1 MKDLEE
7 TVSAVPTNAMG
18 ASSPSTSGP
27 IAMPERLLF
36 KKKKRNKEPKKLR
49 AILGEAKI
57 PARDIKSAEKE
68 GSYPRASNYSVGPYA
83 AMASRREQEVKSLAP
98 KKRDEMF
105 MDHISS
111 GKTDPMM
118 STLAAKHG
126 SPAVHRAL
134 VQREVDRAPEDRNAQ
149 VLRSVHHYG
158 GEGVR
163 KMIAKHG
170 LLGEEQDRFDFVG
183 KGKPD
188 PINTTLSMN
197 PKSDKVEPPKPSAVK
212 PKATPKPGPEK
223 FIPKSPEDA
232 LKYDEVQKLGRQPRE
247 ILNYEFDKNKGG
259 K

>member
-7 TVSAVPTNAMG
+7 TVSTVPTNAMG
-18 ASSPSTSGP
+18 SSSPSTSGP

-49 AILGEAKI
+49 AILGEARI
-57 PARDIKSAEKE
+57 PARDVKSAEKE

-105 MDHISS
+105 MNHISS

-149 VLRSVHHYG
+149 VLRTIHHYG
-158 GEGVR
+158 SEGVK

-170 LLGEEQDRFDFVG
+170 LLDLGEEQDRFDFVG

-223 FIPKSPEDA
+223 YIPKDIGDA
-232 LKYDEVQKLGRQPRE
+232 LKYDEVQRLGRQ
-247 ILNYEFDKNKGG
+247 FKDD
-259 K
+259 